1 MARVVSALEIK
12 SKDIKMDKQPFA
24 RGGFGK
30 VYKATRRKDAV
41 VIKVISADSKEEK
54 EEIIR
59 EAELILFV

>member
-1 MARVVSALEIK
+1 
-12 SKDIKMDKQPFA
+12 MDKQPFA

-59 EAELILFV
+59 EAELILFVWVIRMSLNYLVSRE